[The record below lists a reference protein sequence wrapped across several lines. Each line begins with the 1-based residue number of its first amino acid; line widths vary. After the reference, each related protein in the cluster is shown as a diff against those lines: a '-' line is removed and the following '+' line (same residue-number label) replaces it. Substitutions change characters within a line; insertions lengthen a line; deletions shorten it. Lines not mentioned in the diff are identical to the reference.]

1 MLSGALL
8 CGACGKGDADRTD
21 RPSAAGL
28 PIRVEPVITRATETD
43 FENGDAIGLTVSRES
58 GVYATNE
65 KLVFDGTSFGGS
77 LVWYAEGADVASL
90 SAYSPWQESGVPT
103 SFTVQADQS
112 AGTASSD
119 FLAASKTGVLPSA
132 NAVAMV
138 FQHRLTRLV
147 IKVQNNTGKTI
158 TGITV
163 GGARLAA
170 KLSEDFTATVDP
182 SAAVTPVKAR
192 NAAEKTWHAILP
204 PQTVSL
210 SVKVESELSL
220 PVQYLAEAQLQGGK
234 QYSVGIVVNPDGLKV
249 TLSGAIDNW
258 EDGGELEPG
267 GNPPASDF
275 EEHLDQ
281 NKFIYHG
288 TTYKVVKMK
297 DGKWWMAQNLA
308 YLPEGKTAATD
319 LTAVTAGV
327 FAPIRI
333 NAAQTAAEF
342 TTDAAVVASNGY
354 LYQAECALGL
364 EVGAITTL
372 DQAVAL
378 EGAQGLCPPG
388 WHVPTLA
395 DIRGLVGKIPQQ
407 TAVTTPYFDGSECYM
422 DALNADGFNMAAFG
436 AVTIQDNTKTSGTFM
451 GYMAGYKD
459 HLCTGMFCGSSVGR
473 MDNSDT
479 PTATYNTAG
488 DPASGIKNLQFYG
501 FMPMTNKASTSQ
513 YTCNGTKVSYH
524 IAAPLRCV
532 RNKAE

>member
-1 MLSGALL
+1 MFSGALL
-8 CGACGKGDADRTD
+8 ALACQKGDMNRTD
-21 RPSAAGL
+21 KPSAAGL
-28 PIRVEPVITRATETD
+28 PIQVEPVITRATETD
-43 FENGDAIGLTVSRES
+43 FENDDAIGLTVSRES
-58 GVYATNE
+58 GTYATNE
-65 KLVFDGTSFGGS
+65 KLVFDGTRFSGS
-77 LVWYAEGADVASL
+77 LVWYAEGTDAASL

-147 IKVQNNTGKTI
+147 IKVQNNTGKAI
-158 TGITV
+158 DGITV

-170 KLSEDFTATVDP
+170 NLSEDFTATVDP

-220 PVQYLAEAQLQGGK
+220 PEQYLAEAQLQGGK

-308 YLPEGKTAATD
+308 YLPEGKTASAD
-319 LTAVTAGV
+319 LSAVTAGI
-327 FAPIRI
+327 FAPIRVK
-333 NAAQTAAEF
+333 ADKTGAEF
-342 TTDAAVVASNGY
+342 ANDATTIATNGY
-354 LYQAECALGL
+354 LYQAEAAFGL
-364 EVGAITTL
+364 EVGALTSI
-372 DQAVAL
+372 AAAEAL
-378 EGAQGLCPPG
+378 EGAQGLCPTG
-388 WHVPTLA
+388 WHIPTLA
-395 DIRGLVGKIPQQ
+395 DIQGLVGKVAGE
-407 TAVTTPYFDGSECYM
+407 TTVTTAPYYKGSECYI
-422 DALNADGFNMAAFG
+422 AGLNEDGFQMDAFG
-436 AVTIQDNTKTSGTFM
+436 AISIIDNTKTVGTFM
-451 GYMAGYKD
+451 GFMSSYPD
-459 HLCTGMFCGSSVGR
+459 RLCSGMFCGSTCSGGTP
-473 MDNSDT
+473 NDT
-479 PTATYNTAG
+479 G
-488 DPASGIKNLQFYG
+488 GVKNLQFYG
-501 FMPMTNKASTSQ
+501 FMPMTNKSSASD
-513 YTCNGTKVSYH
+513 YTCNGTKVSYR

>member
-103 SFTVQADQS
+103 SFTVQADQT
-112 AGTASSD
+112 AGTSSSD
-119 FLAASKTGVLPSA
+119 FLAASKTGVIPSA

-192 NAAEKTWHAILP
+192 NA
-204 PQTVSL
+204 
-210 SVKVESELSL
+210 SL
-220 PVQYLAEAQLQGGK
+220 PEQYLAEAQLQGGK

-249 TLSGAIDNW
+249 TLSGSIDNW

-267 GNPPASDF
+267 GNPPAADF

-281 NKFIYHG
+281 KYFIYHKRN
-288 TTYKVVKMK
+288 YSVVKMK

-308 YLPEGKTAATD
+308 YLPEGKTASTD
-319 LTAVTAGV
+319 VSAVTAGF

-333 NAAQTAAEF
+333 NEAQTAAEF
-342 TTDAAVVASNGY
+342 TTDAAVVTSNGY
-354 LYQAECALGL
+354 LYQAEAALGL
-364 EVGAITTL
+364 EVGAI
-372 DQAVAL
+372 
-378 EGAQGLCPPG
+378 GLCPPG

-436 AVTIQDNTKTSGTFM
+436 MVSILDNTRTSGSITGFM
-451 GYMAGYKD
+451 SSYKD
-459 HLCTGMFCGSSVGR
+459 HLSSGMFCGSSVGR
-473 MDNSDT
+473 VDGSDT

-501 FMPMTNKASTSQ
+501 FMPMTNKASSSQ
-513 YTCNGTKVSYH
+513 YTCNGLPPRSVACA
-524 IAAPLRCV
+524 IN
-532 RNKAE
+532 RNNGL